1 MELYFFRSNLING
14 SVYGTYRKLEP
25 DRSKAPTS
33 MNQVPCLGFFSCL
46 WLRIIK
52 KGRREKE
59 EKEKKKRKKKER
71 KEEKRFI
78 NSNLNFQALFS
89 LASSLY

>member
-1 MELYFFRSNLING
+1 MSRAVG
-14 SVYGTYRKLEP
+14 
-25 DRSKAPTS
+25 
-33 MNQVPCLGFFSCL
+33 LGFFSCL
-46 WLRIIK
+46 WHRIIK

-59 EKEKKKRKKKER
+59 EKREEGEKKERER

-89 LASSLY
+89 LASSLLTFSRALEGASPELESVYNAIENA